1 MLITRR
7 SLMAA
12 GGVLA
17 AGAATGLSSRRVF
30 AQDKQLNVISNAVSR
45 TTSYEGPGGNIVEP
59 WEQQTGWT
67 VEWTPFGD
75 SNDLYERLMREAS
88 LSETE
93 IDVGWLLNTR
103 ATARNMSLFEPL
115 NDYLAANPIENFE
128 DIFPNMVDAMTV
140 DGKIYGIPF
149 RQAVGGLHY
158 NEQFLEERGLTQPPQ
173 TAEDIL
179 EYAKQLSYTR
189 DDGSKV
195 YGFLLVG
202 YPSIVGY
209 SRGWNGDYIT
219 SDFKVLANQPPM
231 VRTISAMR
239 EMYEAGAFPEAFVTT
254 LKEDQNTWMQQGR
267 VAMCITPMGR
277 NTLFN
282 DPEKSLYSGRIKTIA
297 IPSSPDIKAQFPVA
311 PANVEMWN
319 MVIPRASK
327 RKEQAWDFIRNLISP
342 QNVLK
347 AALNGNGP
355 IRASTYQDAA
365 YNVSYAQEEGKAL
378 AVSRPPMPAFDN
390 SARADDMFVEAFQ
403 SALLGMQEPQE
414 AMDNLTAEVTQ
425 LMPS

>member
-1 MLITRR
+1 
-7 SLMAA
+7 
-12 GGVLA
+12 
-17 AGAATGLSSRRVF
+17 
-30 AQDKQLNVISNAVSR
+30 
-45 TTSYEGPGGNIVEP
+45 
-59 WEQQTGWT
+59 
-67 VEWTPFGD
+67 
-75 SNDLYERLMREAS
+75 
-88 LSETE
+88 
-93 IDVGWLLNTR
+93 
-103 ATARNMSLFEPL
+103 
-115 NDYLAANPIENFE
+115 
-128 DIFPNMVDAMTV
+128 
-140 DGKIYGIPF
+140 
-149 RQAVGGLHY
+149 
-158 NEQFLEERGLTQPPQ
+158 
-173 TAEDIL
+173 
-179 EYAKQLSYTR
+179 
-189 DDGSKV
+189 
-195 YGFLLVG
+195 
-202 YPSIVGY
+202 
-209 SRGWNGDYIT
+209 
-219 SDFKVLANQPPM
+219 M
-231 VRTISAMR
+231 VRTIAAMR